1 MIPIITVVVLAFLYG
16 VYLERKEE
24 KRKLKGTCAQCKHLI
39 SLVGLGK
46 GLRCGN
52 RKQPG
57 KWPMPIPSS
66 KHTCSLFEKRS
77 NEKNNKRRSRTV

>member
-1 MIPIITVVVLAFLYG
+1 MIPIITVIVLAFLYG
-16 VYLERKEE
+16 IYLEKKE
-24 KRKLKGTCAQCKHLI
+24 KKVKGTCAQCKHLI

-57 KWPMPIPSS
+57 RWPMPIPSS

-77 NEKNNKRRSRTV
+77 NEKNNKRRSRRV